1 MTRYDIPTNLPVD
14 PHQALTVAST
24 ALDSVWDDFVA
35 GLGAK
40 ATRFKESPTD
50 FATDVDLALERRISN
65 ALRQGTGLE
74 VHGEEYGGPPT
85 NTGTLWVVDPIDGT
99 ANYSSGIPDCAILAA
114 LVHECQPV
122 IGLTWLPMHGMRFT
136 SIAGE
141 PLMLNGKQ
149 LEPLGEI
156 SIRDKALGLGSFNTG
171 NRTLYTPAYRREV
184 MERLSLEAARTRK
197 FGSTGVDMA
206 FAASA
211 RLSAAVTFGHYAWD
225 NAAGACHMRC
235 AGGVVSDLEG
245 EEWNIESQS
254 MLAGSPK
261 AHAEVLAIVR
271 ELGDPATVTEAG
283 RRWTHRLPEG
293 SRSWL
298 EDGR

>member
-1 MTRYDIPTNLPVD
+1 MTSYTIPTDLPVD
-14 PHQALTVAST
+14 PHEALDVART
-24 ALDSVWDDFVA
+24 ALDSVWDEFVN
-35 GLGAK
+35 GMGAK
-40 ATRFKESPTD
+40 ASRFKESRTD
-50 FATDVDLALERRISN
+50 FATEVDLALERQLSR
-65 ALRQGTGLE
+65 ALREGTGLE

-99 ANYSSGIPDCAILAA
+99 ANYSAGIPDCAILIA
-114 LVHECQPV
+114 LVHERQPV
-122 IGLTWLPMHGMRFT
+122 LGLTWLPMQSMRFT

-141 PLMLNGKQ
+141 ALYLNGEE
-149 LEPLGEI
+149 LAPMGDI
-156 SIRDKALGLGSFNTG
+156 SIREQALGLGSFNTG
-171 NRTLYTPAYRREV
+171 NRGTYTPAYRREV

-206 FAASA
+206 YVASS

-225 NAAGACHMRC
+225 NAAGACHVRC

-245 EEWNIESQS
+245 EEWHIESQS

-261 AHAEVLAIVR
+261 AHAEVRAILS
-271 ELGDPATVTEAG
+271 ELGDPASVTEAS

-298 EDGR
+298 QEGR